1 MKTIVKVL
9 LRGLAVVLPVII
21 TIAVLA
27 WVGSYAESIL
37 GDLIARALKEH
48 YVPGMGIVA
57 GLALVLVVGILMSFW
72 VFEALFKWME
82 RQLARVP
89 LIRTLYSSIKD
100 LMQFFPG
107 GQKGG
112 PGFKQV
118 VLANVAGVHLIG
130 MVTREDFS
138 DLPTPLQRRDE
149 VLVWLPL
156 SYQIGG
162 FTVWMPRSAVTPI
175 DLTIAEA
182 MRFSMTAGI
191 TTQAAAPPAAR
202 TDGSGDPPDN
212 REGGS
217 LD

>member
-21 TIAVLA
+21 TIAVLG

-37 GDLIARALKEH
+37 STVIPEGR
-48 YVPGMGIVA
+48 YVPGMGLVA

-72 VFEALFKWME
+72 IFEALFNWME
-82 RQLARVP
+82 RQVERIP
-89 LIRTLYSSIKD
+89 LIRTLYKSIKD

-118 VLANVAGVHLIG
+118 VLADVGGVHLIG
-130 MVTREDFS
+130 LVTREDFS
-138 DLPTPLQRRDE
+138 DLPTPLRRKDE

-162 FTVWMPRSAVTPI
+162 FTVWIPRSAVTPI
-175 DLTIAEA
+175 ELTVAEA
-182 MRFSMTAGI
+182 MRFAMTAGI
-191 TTQAAAPPAAR
+191 TTQAAAAPAEKEVDTAP
-202 TDGSGDPPDN
+202 TPEPSQ
-212 REGGS
+212 
-217 LD
+217 